1 MEFCL
6 PLCRSPLVVPIGSC
20 LRVKGDLVLNG
31 YQTISIDRSIPTD
44 SHFFETD
51 WVEDNDS
58 KIQTD
63 VCLNLRSV
71 WIWIGWDW
79 DNEKEWWQLKKYQE
93 LHKQITRV
101 SVRLLKISLMLL
113 IHSQDTTNS
122 LQLQSRGAS
131 DNEHETELNTYSVE
145 IVAQLTGFS
154 LVTTYFSDE

>member
-1 MEFCL
+1 MGYVYVTCAVLSNAVCARPKVMVRLPWLYPFVYVHGHVTACIGTFEVGATIFSRGADEPECIPFTGSQEEGICMEFCL

-71 WIWIGWDW
+71 WI
-79 DNEKEWWQLKKYQE
+79 
-93 LHKQITRV
+93 
-101 SVRLLKISLMLL
+101 
-113 IHSQDTTNS
+113 
-122 LQLQSRGAS
+122 
-131 DNEHETELNTYSVE
+131 
-145 IVAQLTGFS
+145 
-154 LVTTYFSDE
+154 